1 MALVRACLCACV
13 LGWLTPQEKA
23 TSRLNRSAASLS
35 DYSNSSVGDE
45 VIVSHGR
52 YRRRVAY
59 PRRSQ
64 PR

>member
-1 MALVRACLCACV
+1 VYGVPTAGSGGSGLVTFDPERAAR
-13 LGWLTPQEKA
+13 
-23 TSRLNRSAASLS
+23 SRLNRVHASLS

-52 YRRRVAY
+52 CRRRVAY

-64 PR
+64 A